1 MPPRPLQEERAA
13 VAPESKCPD
22 GGSARGAGAVAGR
35 GEGCNRLG
43 GPPEDVISM
52 PGCHKG
58 GIEGG
63 FRARMAIGL
72 CPGVEKC
79 LHPRG

>member
-1 MPPRPLQEERAA
+1 MQPWLQSLNALMVGVPGGPEQWQGGER
-13 VAPESKCPD
+13 
-22 GGSARGAGAVAGR
+22 R
-35 GEGCNRLG
+35 GEGCNRVG

-63 FRARMAIGL
+63 FRARMAIGP